1 MQRGPAQIA
10 AKTGLPAGFERAL
23 RDWYRRNHRPMPW
36 RSTRDPYRIWLSEV
50 MLQQT
55 QVITATPYY
64 HRFLE
69 RFPTL
74 PELARA
80 RPEAV
85 LAAWAGLGYYRR
97 ARHLHEAARVVVREH
112 SGVVPRDPE
121 QFAQLPGVGR
131 YTVGA
136 VMSIAFG
143 LSIPVLDGNVARVL
157 SRIGALHISVREPAG
172 ARTLWALATEWMPK
186 RDPSEWNQALMELG
200 AMVCTP
206 RAPRCGECPV
216 RAQCAA
222 FALGSPEDFPPVAV
236 RAATRRV
243 RRAIVVIEKGGA
255 LLMTRLSGE
264 LLDGL
269 WEPPGIELAARQPV
283 QLALARELERL
294 GVHARIEPSRQTV
307 RHRITNRDIEV
318 ELWRGTLELPVA
330 RRAVLRFVD
339 PQAPRVAITA
349 LAKRVAA
356 SVAPRLR

>member
-1 MQRGPAQIA
+1 
-10 AKTGLPAGFERAL
+10 
-23 RDWYRRNHRPMPW
+23 MPW

-74 PELARA
+74 PHLARA
-80 RPEAV
+80 EPEAV

-157 SRIGALHISVREPAG
+157 SRIGALHISVRDPVG
-172 ARTLWALATEWMPK
+172 ARALWELATEWMPK
-186 RDPSEWNQALMELG
+186 HDPSEWNQALMELG
-200 AMVCTP
+200 ATVCTP

-216 RAQCAA
+216 RAQCSA
-222 FALGSPEDFPPVAV
+222 FALGRPGDFPPVAV
-236 RAATRRV
+236 RRATRRV
-243 RRAIVVIEKGGA
+243 RRAIVVIERAGA
-255 LLMTRLSGE
+255 LLMTRLSGA
-264 LLDGL
+264 LLAGL
-269 WEPPGIELAARQPV
+269 WEPPGIELTARQRV
-283 QLALARELERL
+283 RVALAAELVRL
-294 GVHARIEPSRQTV
+294 GVKASIEPSRKTV
-307 RHRITNRDIEV
+307 RHRITDRDIEV
-318 ELWRGTLELPVA
+318 ELWNGTLELPVP
-330 RRAVLRFVD
+330 RRAALRFVD
-339 PQAPRVAITA
+339 PSSPRVAITA